1 MILKTVDIKN
11 GIYSISPELI
21 PEDMQRNT
29 LVFYLPSCN
38 AIVINEGTPVFYE
51 LKKLISAYLYLN
63 KVDRKRIMEYSKE
76 LDLET
81 TKILKCIDDI
91 NAVRK
96 K

>member
-21 PEDMQRNT
+21 PEDMQRHT
-29 LVFYLPSCN
+29 LVFYLSSCN
-38 AIVINEGTPVFYE
+38 AIVINEGTPVFDE
-51 LKKLISAYLYLN
+51 LTKLISAYLDLN
-63 KVDRKRIMEYSKE
+63 EMERKRIMEYSKE
-76 LDLET
+76 LDPEIT
-81 TKILKCIDDI
+81 NILKCIDEI